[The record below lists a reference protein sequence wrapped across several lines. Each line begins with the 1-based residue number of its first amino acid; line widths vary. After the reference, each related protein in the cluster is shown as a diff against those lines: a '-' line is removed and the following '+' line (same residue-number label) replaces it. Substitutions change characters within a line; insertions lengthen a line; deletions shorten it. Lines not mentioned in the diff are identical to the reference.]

1 MTHTTS
7 EGTVRYGYLP
17 SLPGMPKLIV
27 VARVIVIGLSTMWAL
42 IICGLWV
49 AGRSESQSTLGPILT
64 SFALGMDSG
73 GWTGYLLTPLAG
85 CVLTVTMGR
94 GHAIDRY
101 LFTVLSLGW
110 MWWLSRGAEFIGGF
124 ARRRRCGP
132 LLWCWLSFGAHQLTR
147 GLRLSPNATR

>member
-42 IICGLWV
+42 IICELWV
-49 AGRSESQSTLGPILT
+49 AGRSESQSALGPILT

-73 GWTGYLLTPLAG
+73 GWAGYLLIPLAG

-110 MWWLSRGAEFIGGF
+110 MWWLSRDAEFIGGF
-124 ARRRRCGP
+124 DVIGVMAV
-132 LLWCWLSFGAHQLTR
+132 SYTHLT
-147 GLRLSPNATR
+147 LPTTPYV

>member
-42 IICGLWV
+42 IICELWV
-49 AGRSESQSTLGPILT
+49 AGRSESQSALGPILT

-73 GWTGYLLTPLAG
+73 GWAGYLLIPLAG
-85 CVLTVTMGR
+85 CVLTVSNGSRPDARVRSASHNQLGGPASSEGR
-94 GHAIDRY
+94 AERAVGEGIDSPTTGVR
-101 LFTVLSLGW
+101 LPRLDLP
-110 MWWLSRGAEFIGGF
+110 
-124 ARRRRCGP
+124 RR
-132 LLWCWLSFGAHQLTR
+132 
-147 GLRLSPNATR
+147 